1 MSSDPTAPSDG
12 PSVGQQRRR
21 RSQKRNKGKVP
32 RIRDPRIGKFV
43 RNVMIMLAVGYGALT
58 LYWVQQ
64 AAKRYATVVSG
75 MQRADVRYVLGSP
88 ESIAM
93 PGQSVALRVSGS
105 DAAAS
110 EAASQW
116 LYRRGGTLTTIG
128 FEPDT
133 GRVAFV
139 SCYDKDVTELG
150 CPPVLG
156 IGIGTIEDKIW
167 FRLGRPSSERYNGE
181 VKTIVYNELGLRFD
195 LRKLVVERITLA
207 PRSSIITTLPRAIRV
222 AMP

>member
-1 MSSDPTAPSDG
+1 MASDPTAPSDS
-12 PSVGQQRRR
+12 PSLGQQRRR
-21 RSQKRNKGKVP
+21 RRQKRNKGKVP

-43 RNVMIMLAVGYGALT
+43 RNVMIVLAMGYVALT
-58 LYWVQQ
+58 LYFVSQ
-64 AAKRYATVVSG
+64 AAKLYGGVVAG

-88 ESIAM
+88 NSIAM
-93 PGQSVALRVSGS
+93 AGESVARPGSGS

-156 IGIGTIEDKIW
+156 IGIGTVEDRIW

-181 VKTIVYNELGLRFD
+181 VKTIAYNELGLRFD

-207 PRSSIITTLPRAIRV
+207 PRSSIITTLPRAVRV
-222 AMP
+222 AVP